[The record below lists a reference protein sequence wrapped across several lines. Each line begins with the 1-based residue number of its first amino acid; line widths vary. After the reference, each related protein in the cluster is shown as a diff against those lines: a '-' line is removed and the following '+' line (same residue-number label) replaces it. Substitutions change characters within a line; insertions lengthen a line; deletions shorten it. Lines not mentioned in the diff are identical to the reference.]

1 MYLLL
6 LRGVVKVCDCRGG
19 GKGGEERVIFWR
31 HFFGAKKKTLEKI
44 LTPKKETPL
53 TGVPG
58 PLGVG
63 FPSRGACWSS
73 RSAAPGSSAGTR
85 LFVFCSQ
92 GPPHHGGRTGIS
104 AVPVQGRDN
113 RMGGACF
120 CFQVARRHTSHLVP
134 VPPFCSLPT
143 LLVYA
148 RLCPRSLYVVY
159 TQALKFRDG
168 SPTRCLARPLYLPRL
183 TGQ

>member
-1 MYLLL
+1 MIA
-6 LRGVVKVCDCRGG
+6 
-19 GKGGEERVIFWR
+19 GGEGRGERSES
-31 HFFGAKKKTLEKI
+31 FFGAKKMAPKKKTLEKI
-44 LTPKKETPL
+44 LTPKNETPL
-53 TGVPG
+53 RGVPD

-73 RSAAPGSSAGTR
+73 RSAAPGSSAGIR

-92 GPPHHGGRTGIS
+92 GLPHHGGRTGIS

-148 RLCPRSLYVVY
+148 QLCPRSLYVVY
-159 TQALKFRDG
+159 TQALQFREG
-168 SPTRCLARPLYLPRL
+168 SPTRCLARPHLPRL